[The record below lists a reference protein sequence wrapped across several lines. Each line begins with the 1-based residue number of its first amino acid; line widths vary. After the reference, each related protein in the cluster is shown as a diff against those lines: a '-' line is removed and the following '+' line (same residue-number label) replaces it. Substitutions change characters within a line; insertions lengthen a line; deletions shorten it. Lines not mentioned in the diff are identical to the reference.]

1 MTVQVNRTESL
12 SSVRQAA
19 DLVVESVK
27 AVDATIEKSG
37 DRATGIT
44 IPRTMSYGAA
54 ARALQRQAEAE
65 AELIEFHH
73 TVTNKSG
80 FEAGLAVQQVLRQ
93 HYGVDFASPRPGFFG
108 PTPPR
113 EFRVPTSPTTY
124 DAVLIGD
131 FICPEFKVSTR
142 LTTDQ
147 NELVRLQI
155 TVQVANADK
164 HKAELFAQRVDAVPP
179 AWAGQI
185 ISYEANDDPYD
196 IPKLV
201 APQFTLDNI
210 ALNDSETAGLQLFID
225 QIEHHERLAAM
236 GIPFKRGVLLYG
248 PYGTGK
254 TLAGACAMSAC
265 VNAGI
270 TVLQIRSWQRVLPL
284 VKQARDYG
292 PVMVFVE
299 DIDLMPS
306 RSLTN
311 LLDDATLKTCPISL
325 VVTTNFPEKL
335 DPALTRKGRL
345 DICIGFTLPDSGTRA
360 KILAIN
366 NVPFFDDAI
375 DNATAGMSG
384 ADLAELSKRARIT
397 ALAAN
402 RHLTASDVVGAATT
416 MVKPPEYVQPDTLL
430 QQLQAV
436 MQAALGDT
444 PHFVER
450 TLDKVCDIKDAVC

>member
-1 MTVQVNRTESL
+1 
-12 SSVRQAA
+12 
-19 DLVVESVK
+19 
-27 AVDATIEKSG
+27 
-37 DRATGIT
+37 
-44 IPRTMSYGAA
+44 
-54 ARALQRQAEAE
+54 
-65 AELIEFHH
+65 
-73 TVTNKSG
+73 
-80 FEAGLAVQQVLRQ
+80 
-93 HYGVDFASPRPGFFG
+93 
-108 PTPPR
+108 
-113 EFRVPTSPTTY
+113 
-124 DAVLIGD
+124 
-131 FICPEFKVSTR
+131 
-142 LTTDQ
+142 
-147 NELVRLQI
+147 
-155 TVQVANADK
+155 
-164 HKAELFAQRVDAVPP
+164 
-179 AWAGQI
+179 
-185 ISYEANDDPYD
+185 
-196 IPKLV
+196 
-201 APQFTLDNI
+201 
-210 ALNDSETAGLQLFID
+210 
-225 QIEHHERLAAM
+225 
-236 GIPFKRGVLLYG
+236 
-248 PYGTGK
+248 
-254 TLAGACAMSAC
+254 MSAC

-375 DNATAGMSG
+375 DTATAGMSG

-397 ALAAN
+397 ALAAD
-402 RHLTASDVVGAATT
+402 RDLTASDVVGAATT

-444 PHFVER
+444 HYFIER
-450 TLDKVCDIKDAVC
+450 TNDRVSDIHDAVC